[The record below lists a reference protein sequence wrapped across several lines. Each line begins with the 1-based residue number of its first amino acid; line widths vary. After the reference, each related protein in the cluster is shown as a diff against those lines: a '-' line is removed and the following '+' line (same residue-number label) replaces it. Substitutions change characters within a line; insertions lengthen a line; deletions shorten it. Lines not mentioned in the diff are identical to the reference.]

1 MAGIR
6 KDIIRFIG
14 DDGESRFSEWK
25 FCTQLRSRRKREY
38 PFGRNKLAKEIGDWM
53 KINKEAIYGTS
64 HSTVQKQDW
73 GYFTQKGNKL
83 YMCVFNRPINNLLKI
98 EIPKGGIIPMKAYF
112 LENNQE
118 TEIQN
123 AGKNKRNSS
132 LYHVA
137 VPASYKTDR
146 PFVIVL
152 EMQENTKEEGEYQQ
166 AKI

>member
-1 MAGIR
+1 MVLPIQQYR
-6 KDIIRFIG
+6 
-14 DDGESRFSEWK
+14 
-25 FCTQLRSRRKREY
+25 
-38 PFGRNKLAKEIGDWM
+38 
-53 KINKEAIYGTS
+53 
-64 HSTVQKQDW
+64 KQDW

-152 EMQENTKEEGEYQQ
+152 ETAWRIRKRKVNISRL
-166 AKI
+166 KI

>member
-1 MAGIR
+1 
-6 KDIIRFIG
+6 
-14 DDGESRFSEWK
+14 
-25 FCTQLRSRRKREY
+25 
-38 PFGRNKLAKEIGDWM
+38 
-53 KINKEAIYGTS
+53 
-64 HSTVQKQDW
+64 
-73 GYFTQKGNKL
+73 
-83 YMCVFNRPINNLLKI
+83 
-98 EIPKGGIIPMKAYF
+98 MKAYF

-152 EMQENTKEEGEYQQ
+152 EMQDNTKEEGEYIFRIF
-166 AKI
+166 ALKLLIYSDYAFKFTR